1 MTTQMRTAI
10 IITLSLVAAG
20 LSYRDA
26 SLSYWRNQAALSYDR
41 GTAPPGI
48 PAWVADDPQIKATA
62 AEANLM
68 TGRVRPAALPA
79 IAANAKAALRLDP
92 LNPAAVFE
100 LGKAVEP
107 RDAAAAANFYEL
119 AERLSRR
126 EVPNE
131 IALEALAAVQGD
143 VAGAITRID
152 RIVSVAP
159 ALRKTIFAA
168 LAPALEDQTIRGVV
182 SRYAGRP
189 WYSEMLS
196 AAIEGDADPAA
207 VEFLIRAGHAHL
219 AEDTAAA
226 LHARLMTKV
235 IAAGNFDAAARLFA
249 ALPAPRRS
257 ALGQIGFLRETTD
270 PRGTP
275 LTWRLANEPG
285 LAVALSGADGL
296 SISIEADQPKRASSR
311 TTLLSPGGYVILQT
325 LSYDARAPR
334 AGITWDVV
342 CAGPQPKSLW
352 HQPIPPRQGETVT
365 YRARLNIPSGCGAQE
380 WRLQAIG
387 QGGNLPSVVTLGDL
401 SLARQP

>member
-1 MTTQMRTAI
+1 MTIQMRTAI
-10 IITLSLVAAG
+10 ILTLSLVAAAV
-20 LSYRDA
+20 SYRDA
-26 SLSYWRNQAALSYDR
+26 SLSYWRNQAALSYDS
-41 GTAPPGI
+41 GTAPLGI
-48 PAWVADDPQIKATA
+48 PAWAADDPQIKVTA

-68 TGRVRPAALPA
+68 MGRVGPAALPA

-107 RDAAAAANFYEL
+107 RDAAAAAKFYDL

-131 IALEALAAVQGD
+131 IALEALAGEQGD

-159 ALRKTIFAA
+159 ALRKTVFAA
-168 LAPALEDQTIRGVV
+168 LVPALEDPTIRDAL

-189 WYSEMLS
+189 WYFGMLW
-196 AAIEGDADPAA
+196 AAIEGDADPLA
-207 VEFLIRAGHAHL
+207 VEFLIRAGQSHL
-219 AEDTAAA
+219 ANDTATT

-257 ALGQIGFLRETTD
+257 ALGQIGFSRATTD
-270 PRGTP
+270 PRGAP

-296 SISIEADQPKRASSR
+296 SISIEADQPARAASR
-311 TTLLSPGGYVILQT
+311 TTLLSPGEYGILQT
-325 LSYDARAPR
+325 LSYDERAPR

-342 CAGPQPKSLW
+342 CAGPQPRSLW
-352 HQPIPPRQGETVT
+352 HQPMPPRQGEAAT

-387 QGGNLPSVVTLGDL
+387 QGGNFPSVVMLSGL